1 MSTGDAGQPHTAST
15 GAAPVGGRDEAEWQA
30 YLERAPF
37 HRWLGLRFT
46 AVADGQ
52 VELLCPF
59 REELVSDPDVPY
71 LHGGLIA
78 TLLDIAGDY
87 AIATRL
93 GRGVPTVD
101 MRVDFLRAAGR
112 EDLTVRGIVQKFG
125 RSLSVADAE
134 CRNSA
139 GQTIALGRILY
150 STR

>member
-1 MSTGDAGQPHTAST
+1 MAEAVERTP
-15 GAAPVGGRDEAEWQA
+15 AEWQA

-37 HRWLGLRFT
+37 HRWLGLRFA
-46 AVADGQ
+46 AVEPGR
-52 VELLCPF
+52 VEIVCPF

-78 TLLDIAGDY
+78 TLLDVAGDY
-87 AIATRL
+87 AVATRI

-101 MRVDFLRAAGR
+101 MRVDYLRAAGK
-112 EDLTVRGIVQKFG
+112 EDLRVVGTVAKLG

-134 CRNSA
+134 CRGA
-139 GQTIALGRILY
+139 DGKTIALGRILY